1 RTIHDLAVRRRLI
14 AIGEDLATRAYEAS
28 LDDAPSTLIE
38 RTEHALLDIG
48 APGPA
53 SRLDGCSAADGG
65 AWMLDR
71 VRGLREGT
79 IASTAISSGL
89 VE

>member
-1 RTIHDLAVRRRLI
+1 
-14 AIGEDLATRAYEAS
+14 
-28 LDDAPSTLIE
+28 
-38 RTEHALLDIG
+38 HALLDIG

-89 VE
+89 VELDRATNGGFQRGELWILAGRPGMGKTVTLTTLS